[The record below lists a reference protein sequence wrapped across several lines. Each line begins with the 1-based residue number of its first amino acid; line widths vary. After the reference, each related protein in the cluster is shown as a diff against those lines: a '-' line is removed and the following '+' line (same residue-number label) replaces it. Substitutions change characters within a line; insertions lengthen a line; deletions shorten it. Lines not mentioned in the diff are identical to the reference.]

1 VGILHDAFVATGHMR
16 PAKVMHDIPS
26 YHTSPV
32 DAARIANEAHAKL
45 LVYTHIIPMLPNALA
60 ERAFLR
66 GVDDVRPDG
75 VVLGHD
81 GLIFRLPAGS
91 DAIERDDLD

>member
-1 VGILHDAFVATGHMR
+1 
-16 PAKVMHDIPS
+16 
-26 YHTSPV
+26 
-32 DAARIANEAHAKL
+32 
-45 LVYTHIIPMLPNALA
+45 MLPNAIA

-66 GVDDVRPDG
+66 GVDVVRSDG
-75 VVLGHD
+75 VVLGRD